1 MLCNNLPPA
10 FQQFIDD
17 DVLMGDLAGESV
29 GGVEIH
35 GVEDVSLRVLAE
47 CFERGPVKHRA
58 AVAVVNV
65 LLHEHMTGTGDLLL
79 QLNDLALDRLLLLL
93 LVRAHPLE
101 HLTKRLNR

>member
-17 DVLMGDLAGESV
+17 DVLMGDLAGETV

-58 AVAVVNV
+58 AVAVVDV
-65 LLHEHMTGTGDLLL
+65 LFDEHVAGERDLLL
-79 QLNDLALDRLLLLL
+79 ELAVIATCAHCSCRRLGSC
-93 LVRAHPLE
+93 
-101 HLTKRLNR
+101 